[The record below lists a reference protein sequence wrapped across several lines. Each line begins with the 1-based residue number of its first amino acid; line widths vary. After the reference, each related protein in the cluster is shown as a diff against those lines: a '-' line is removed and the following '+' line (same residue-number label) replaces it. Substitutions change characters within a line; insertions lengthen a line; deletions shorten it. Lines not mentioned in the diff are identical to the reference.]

1 MEGTG
6 RRSAGVRTRAAT
18 AAAFVMLA
26 ACQAFAGLGLQA
38 RIDAAAARIP
48 LGRTSIGV
56 CVVDVRTGELLAGIE
71 PDRALIPAS
80 NMKLLTSGAALL
92 ALGED
97 FTFRTEILHQLVAER
112 GRLIV
117 VGSGDPALGDPVLLD
132 QGTPA
137 MDVNGLLDRIGTAV
151 AKRGVRSVDEI
162 VLDARVFDQQLAHPS
177 WPADQLNRWYCAEV
191 SGLNFHTNVL
201 TVYAQAQRNE
211 PPIVTLEPPA
221 PWVEFENRASSI
233 VRGQATAWV
242 SRPRPDNA
250 FTLHGKVR
258 SNNAVRVAIHDP
270 TEFSG
275 LVIRDAL
282 EGAGVRAGSA
292 TLRPAGSDE
301 EFPGATPLVA
311 VTTTLA
317 DVLRRCNADSHNL
330 YAEAM
335 LKRVGHE
342 VTGEPGSWLNGGAVL
357 RMLVAERIGSDH
369 ATQVEIADGS
379 GLSREN
385 RVRPDTL
392 ALWTASVA
400 REPEI
405 GPAFLASLPRPGEG
419 TLRARFRDSDL
430 HHELRAKSGYLRGVY
445 ALSGVLVDPAT
456 GAPEIA
462 FSIMLNDVPEGST
475 ARKAKPFHEA
485 MVEQIDSWLA
495 ERRTLEPTMGG

>member
-1 MEGTG
+1 MEPMN
-6 RRSAGVRTRAAT
+6 RGVGGVQSRAVFAVALV
-18 AAAFVMLA
+18 AALA
-26 ACQAFAGLGLQA
+26 SQALAQLGLQA

-48 LGRTSIGV
+48 LGPTSIGV
-56 CVVDVRTGELLAGIE
+56 CVVDVQTGELLAGIE

-92 ALGED
+92 ALGEE
-97 FTFRTEILHQLVAER
+97 FTFRTEILHER
-112 GRLIV
+112 AADRDRLII

-137 MDVNGLLDRIGTAV
+137 MDVHGLLVRIGSAV

-162 VLDARVFDQQLAHPS
+162 VLDDRVFDHEFAHPS

-211 PPIVTLEPPA
+211 PPVVTLEPPA

-233 VRGQATAWV
+233 VRGQSTAWV
-242 SRPRPDNA
+242 SRPRPENT

-270 TEFSG
+270 TAFTG
-275 LVIRDAL
+275 KVIRDAMSS
-282 EGAGVRAGSA
+282 AGVNAKTA
-292 TLRPAGSDE
+292 TMRPAGSDE
-301 EFPGATPLVA
+301 EFEGATPLVA

-369 ATQVEIADGS
+369 ATQIEIADGS
-379 GLSREN
+379 GLSRDN

-392 ALWTASVA
+392 ALWVASVA
-400 REPEI
+400 REPEV
-405 GPAFLASLPRPGEG
+405 GDAFVASMPRPGEG
-419 TLRARFRDSDL
+419 TLRSRFSESELR
-430 HHELRAKSGYLRGVY
+430 HEVRAKSGYLRGVY
-445 ALSGVLVDPAT
+445 ALSGVLVDPET

-462 FSIMLNDVPEGST
+462 FAILLNDVPEGST

-485 MVEQIDSWLA
+485 VVEQIDAWLA
-495 ERRTLEPTMGG
+495 ERRTPEPTMGG